1 MPNTTDST
9 FTNITFYDSTA
20 TNTGIMTDSTAT
32 TGTMAHD
39 SAGVIFTDST
49 ASGSSMIND
58 SATSNIKF
66 HDSAS
71 ISDLLNKD
79 ILNTLANSPEFVAE
93 LKEMLVLNTALL
105 KAFEA
110 LKAAF
115 ENNLNFTQEHAQK
128 LSDISTRFEADFANF
143 KLENAETNTRIDA
156 YLLDLQT
163 LMQESRQNLASATNA
178 NAIATQN
185 IQSLE
190 EILTKVTSLEA
201 LEAKVNRVVDVLNA
215 DENALLE
222 CCKESV
228 TTAQERIQTILNDSL
243 AHLETNQTT
252 LEQEA
257 QKVVA
262 ATEATLQE
270 SLKELQREM
279 ADDASVQ
286 GIIAKIEELK
296 AKVETF
302 AQEMLARAAQNGMG
316 SIDNVSSPAHLFA
329 KIETFAQEMLAR
341 QAQNGMGAI
350 DNVGSPAHLFAKI
363 ETFAQEMLA
372 RQAQSALGTPP
383 QAG

>member
-9 FTNITFYDSTA
+9 FTNITFY
-20 TNTGIMTDSTAT
+20 DSTAT

-66 HDSAS
+66 HDSAT

-243 AHLETNQTT
+243 THLNTTQSTTQAT

-257 QKVVA
+257 KKVVS
-262 ATEATLQE
+262 ATDQTLQE
-270 SLKELQREM
+270 SLKTLRKAM

-316 SIDNVSSPAHLFA
+316 AIDNVGSPAHLFA

-341 QAQNGMGAI
+341 AAQNGMGAI

>member
-49 ASGSSMIND
+49 ASGSSMLND

-66 HDSAS
+66 HDSAT

-201 LEAKVNRVVDVLNA
+201 LEEKVNRVVDVLNA

-257 QKVVA
+257 QKVVR

-316 SIDNVSSPAHLFA
+316 
-329 KIETFAQEMLAR
+329 
-341 QAQNGMGAI
+341 AI

>member
-20 TNTGIMTDSTAT
+20 TNTGIMTDSTTSGVIVTDSTAT

-66 HDSAS
+66 HDSAT

-201 LEAKVNRVVDVLNA
+201 LEEKLNRVVDVLNA
-215 DENALLE
+215 DENELLK

-228 TTAQERIQTILNDSL
+228 TKAQEQIQTILKHSL
-243 AHLETNQTT
+243 AHLQTTQTTTQTT

-257 QKVVA
+257 QKVVE

-302 AQEMLARAAQNGMG
+302 SQEMLARAAQNGMG
-316 SIDNVSSPAHLFA
+316 
-329 KIETFAQEMLAR
+329 
-341 QAQNGMGAI
+341 AI
-350 DNVGSPAHLFAKI
+350 DNIGTPAHLFAKI

>member
-1 MPNTTDST
+1 MPSKTDST
-9 FTNITFYDSTA
+9 TTSSPDST
-20 TNTGIMTDSTAT
+20 T
-32 TGTMAHD
+32 
-39 SAGVIFTDST
+39 
-49 ASGSSMIND
+49 
-58 SATSNIKF
+58 
-66 HDSAS
+66 
-71 ISDLLNKD
+71 ISELLNKD

-105 KAFEA
+105 KAFET

-190 EILTKVTSLEA
+190 VLTKVTSLEG
-201 LEAKVNRVVDVLNA
+201 LEEKVNRVVDVLNA
-215 DENALLE
+215 DENELLK

-228 TTAQERIQTILNDSL
+228 TKAQEQIQTILKHSL
-243 AHLETNQTT
+243 AHLETTQTTTQTT

-262 ATEATLQE
+262 ATDQTLQE
-270 SLKELQREM
+270 SLKTLRKAM
-279 ADDASVQ
+279 ANDVSVQ
-286 GIIAKIEELK
+286 GIIAKIEEL
-296 AKVETF
+296 
-302 AQEMLARAAQNGMG
+302 Q
-316 SIDNVSSPAHLFA
+316 A

-372 RQAQSALGTPP
+372 RQAQNALGTPP
-383 QAG
+383 QANR

>member
-9 FTNITFYDSTA
+9 LTNITFYDSTA

-49 ASGSSMIND
+49 ASGSSMIN
-58 SATSNIKF
+58 
-66 HDSAS
+66 DSAS

-201 LEAKVNRVVDVLNA
+201 LEEKVNRVVDVLNA

-243 AHLETNQTT
+243 THLETNQTT

-257 QKVVA
+257 QKVVR

-316 SIDNVSSPAHLFA
+316 
-329 KIETFAQEMLAR
+329 
-341 QAQNGMGAI
+341 AI

-372 RQAQSALGTPP
+372 RQAQNALGTPP
-383 QAG
+383 KEQTTEAQG

>member
-49 ASGSSMIND
+49 ASESSMIND

-71 ISDLLNKD
+71 ISDLLNND

-163 LMQESRQNLASATNA
+163 LMQESRQNLASATEA
-178 NAIATQN
+178 NTIATQN
-185 IQSLE
+185 IQSLQD
-190 EILTKVTSLEA
+190 ILNKIDDIGA
-201 LEAKVNRVVDVLNA
+201 LEIKVNAIVDVMNA
-215 DENALLE
+215 DENALIQRFQAALQDTQD
-222 CCKESV
+222 SV
-228 TTAQERIQTILNDSL
+228 QTLISDSITN
-243 AHLETNQTT
+243 LETTKTQLQDEMQAIKTSAQDT
-252 LEQEA
+252 IQELHDNTQSA
-257 QKVVA
+257 VQNA
-262 ATEATLQE
+262 
-270 SLKELQREM
+270 LKEFQEEISNE
-279 ADDASVQ
+279 ASVQ
-286 GIIAKIEELK
+286 GIMEKLEQLK
-296 AKVETF
+296 TQIETF
-302 AQEMLARAAQNGMG
+302 AQEMLARQAQNGMG

-329 KIETFAQEMLAR
+329 KIETFAQ
-341 QAQNGMGAI
+341 
-350 DNVGSPAHLFAKI
+350 K
-363 ETFAQEMLA
+363 MLA